1 MNFHEEVLA
10 RFESAY
16 DLHKRTGLPY
26 GKAKRWWRQK
36 RLVQPAWWRA
46 ILIAAELDDPMS
58 FIKLAMEYNR

>member
-1 MNFHEEVLA
+1 MNYHEHVLS

-36 RLVQPAWWRA
+36 RLVHPGWWQTVLKA
-46 ILIAAELDDPMS
+46 ANLDSPIA
-58 FIKLAMEYNR
+58 FINLAMEYNR